1 MGETDAVS
9 DLCNLLQI
17 YWSKVVLLSETKQS
31 VVEMGLIKEWLG
43 DFRGLYDIYVD
54 ADGRSRGL
62 TMLWLDSIDLQ
73 FLSSSSRH
81 MNVSIH

>member
-43 DFRGLYDIYVD
+43 DFRGLYVD
-54 ADGRSRGL
+54 ADGRSRGR

>member
-9 DLCNLLQI
+9 DLCNLLHI

-43 DFRGLYDIYVD
+43 DFRGLYVD